1 MKKWITL
8 SVGLL
13 MSGFLFGQTENTQ
26 EKEQPMKGYEINGLI
41 TGKYT
46 GMVYLVK
53 EDGMHGPQTKVDS
66 CEVIDGR
73 FQFKGDSVPE
83 QSVIYFIQSHDE
95 QLAPVFLEAG
105 QINMTMRADYFL
117 GSSTKGT
124 INNNLWTLHQLQTR
138 YWIDSMLLAS
148 NTHYMRYGRGN
159 LAVEDSLFKFRT
171 WEQNTKKL
179 NMEKNMVR
187 FYNDQAFAPFIML
200 FEMTNEL
207 SLNELKELRG
217 QLNEK
222 LNDHPYTKELDE
234 IIANKEFRVGIE
246 APEFSIKGMD
256 GEDIELK
263 NFIGKYILL
272 DFWAS
277 WCGPCRNEMPNVV
290 KLYKECKGK
299 NFEII
304 GISLD
309 QKPEPWKKVVKDLKM
324 TWPQACDFQVWYGPV
339 ARRYNLTAVP
349 YTVLINPEG
358 KIEALNLR
366 GEELIITIKTLLKN
380 NNKKK

>member
-1 MKKWITL
+1 M
-8 SVGLL
+8 
-13 MSGFLFGQTENTQ
+13 
-26 EKEQPMKGYEINGLI
+26 
-41 TGKYT
+41 
-46 GMVYLVK
+46 
-53 EDGMHGPQTKVDS
+53 
-66 CEVIDGR
+66 
-73 FQFKGDSVPE
+73 
-83 QSVIYFIQSHDE
+83 
-95 QLAPVFLEAG
+95 
-105 QINMTMRADYFL
+105 NMTMRADYFL
-117 GSSTKGT
+117 GSVTKGT
-124 INNNLWTLHQLQTR
+124 INNNLWSLHQLQTR

-148 NTHYMRYGRGN
+148 NTHYMRYGRGSF
-159 LAVEDSLFKFRT
+159 AVEDSLFKYRT

-179 NMEKNMVR
+179 NMEKYMAR

-207 SLNELKELRG
+207 SLDELKELRG

-222 LNDHPYTKELDE
+222 LNNHPYTKELDE
-234 IIANKEFRVGIE
+234 IIANKEFKVGVE

-263 NFIGKYILL
+263 NFAGKYILL

-309 QKPEPWKKVVKDLKM
+309 QNRNPGKGCERPEDDLAAGLRLPGMVRTGGTQIQPFGCTLHRTDQPGRKNRSPEP
-324 TWPQACDFQVWYGPV
+324 
-339 ARRYNLTAVP
+339 ARRRADQYHQDP
-349 YTVLINPEG
+349 
-358 KIEALNLR
+358 IEKR
-366 GEELIITIKTLLKN
+366 QKEIIRR
-380 NNKKK
+380 

>member
-1 MKKWITL
+1 
-8 SVGLL
+8 
-13 MSGFLFGQTENTQ
+13 
-26 EKEQPMKGYEINGLI
+26 
-41 TGKYT
+41 
-46 GMVYLVK
+46 
-53 EDGMHGPQTKVDS
+53 
-66 CEVIDGR
+66 
-73 FQFKGDSVPE
+73 
-83 QSVIYFIQSHDE
+83 
-95 QLAPVFLEAG
+95 
-105 QINMTMRADYFL
+105 
-117 GSSTKGT
+117 
-124 INNNLWTLHQLQTR
+124 
-138 YWIDSMLLAS
+138 
-148 NTHYMRYGRGN
+148 
-159 LAVEDSLFKFRT
+159 
-171 WEQNTKKL
+171 
-179 NMEKNMVR
+179 MEKNMVR

-222 LNDHPYTKELDE
+222 MNDHPYTKELDE

-309 QKPEPWKKVVKDLKM
+309 QKPEPWKKAVKDLKM

-366 GEELIITIKTLLKN
+366 GEELITTIKTLLKN
-380 NNKKK
+380 NKKK

>member
-8 SVGLL
+8 NLCLL
-13 MSGFLFGQTENTQ
+13 LSGFLAGQSENKETQ
-26 EKEQPMKGYEINGLI
+26 PVKGYEINGFI

-46 GMVYLVK
+46 GKVYLVK

-66 CEVIDGR
+66 CEVKEGR
-73 FQFKGDSVPE
+73 FRFKGDTVPE
-83 QSVIYFIQSHDE
+83 YSVIYFIQSHDG

-105 QINMTMRADYFL
+105 QMNMTMRADYFL
-117 GSSTKGT
+117 GSVTKGT
-124 INNNLWTLHQLQTR
+124 INNNLWSLHQLQTR

-148 NTHYMRYGRGN
+148 NTHYMRYGRGSF
-159 LAVEDSLFKFRT
+159 AVEDSLFKYRT

-179 NMEKNMVR
+179 NMEKYMAR

-207 SLNELKELRG
+207 SLDELKELRG

-222 LNDHPYTKELDE
+222 LNNHPYTKELDE
-234 IIANKEFRVGIE
+234 IIANKEFKVGVE

-263 NFIGKYILL
+263 NFAGKYILL

-304 GISLD
+304 GPETGTLEKGCERPEDDLAAGLRLPGMVRTGGTQIQPFGCPLHRTD
-309 QKPEPWKKVVKDLKM
+309 QPGRKNRSPEP
-324 TWPQACDFQVWYGPV
+324 
-339 ARRYNLTAVP
+339 ARRRADQYHQDP
-349 YTVLINPEG
+349 
-358 KIEALNLR
+358 IEKR
-366 GEELIITIKTLLKN
+366 QKEIIRR
-380 NNKKK
+380 

>member
-1 MKKWITL
+1 
-8 SVGLL
+8 
-13 MSGFLFGQTENTQ
+13 
-26 EKEQPMKGYEINGLI
+26 
-41 TGKYT
+41 
-46 GMVYLVK
+46 
-53 EDGMHGPQTKVDS
+53 
-66 CEVIDGR
+66 
-73 FQFKGDSVPE
+73 FKGDTVPE
-83 QSVIYFIQSHDE
+83 YSVIYFIQSHDG

-105 QINMTMRADYFL
+105 QMNMTMRADYFL
-117 GSSTKGT
+117 GSVTKGT
-124 INNNLWTLHQLQTR
+124 INNNLWSLHQLQTR

-148 NTHYMRYGRGN
+148 NTHYMRYGRGSF
-159 LAVEDSLFKFRT
+159 AVEDSLFKYRT

-179 NMEKNMVR
+179 NMEKYMAR

-207 SLNELKELRG
+207 SLDELKELRG

-222 LNDHPYTKELDE
+222 LNNHPYTKELDE
-234 IIANKEFRVGIE
+234 IIANKEFKVGVE

-263 NFIGKYILL
+263 NFAGKYILL

-309 QKPEPWKKVVKDLKM
+309 QKPEPWKKAVKDLKM

-339 ARRYNLTAVP
+339 ARKYNLSAVP

-358 KIEALNLR
+358 RIEALNLR
-366 GEELIITIKTLLKN
+366 GEELINTIKTLLKN
-380 NNKKK
+380 DKKK

>member
-8 SVGLL
+8 SLCLL
-13 MSGFLFGQTENTQ
+13 LSGFLSGQSENN
-26 EKEQPMKGYEINGLI
+26 EKQPVKGYEINGFI

-46 GMVYLVK
+46 GKVYLVK

-66 CEVIDGR
+66 CEVKEGR
-73 FQFKGDSVPE
+73 FQFKGDTVPE
-83 QSVIYFIQSHDE
+83 FSVIYFIQSQDG
-95 QLAPVFLEAG
+95 QLAPIFLEQG
-105 QINMTMRADYFL
+105 RMNITMRPDYFL
-117 GSSTKGT
+117 GSVTRGT
-124 INNNLWTLHQLQTR
+124 INNNLLSLHQLQVR

-148 NTHYMRYGRGN
+148 NTHYMRYGRGSYE
-159 LAVEDSLFKFRT
+159 VEDSLFKYRT
-171 WEQNTKKL
+171 HEQNSKKL
-179 NMEKNMVR
+179 NMEKHMAK
-187 FYNDQAFAPFIML
+187 FYRDQAFAPFIML
-200 FEMTNEL
+200 FEMTTEL

-217 QLNEK
+217 QLDPK
-222 LNDHPYTKELDE
+222 LNEHPYTKELDE
-234 IIANKEFRVGIE
+234 IIANKEFKVGVQ
-246 APEFSIKGMD
+246 APDFSIQGMN

-263 NFIGKYILL
+263 NYAGKYVLL

-277 WCGPCRNEMPNVV
+277 WCAPCRHEMPNVV

-309 QKPEPWKKVVKDLKM
+309 QKKDAWKKAVQDLKM

-339 ARRYNLTAVP
+339 ACKYNLSAVP

-366 GEELIITIKTLLKN
+366 GEELINTIKNLLKEH
-380 NNKKK
+380 KKK